1 LNTLIINI
9 DIDSYEIYEENG
21 KFRVHVKINHS
32 FIEKIKMLEEY
43 ILKIS
48 KKQPVLS
55 CYKFLIFNKN
65 NYIFDKYPEKIKLAL
80 RISGLWETET
90 SIGLT
95 TKIYVNDNPT
105 NHQHQNLLV
114 NPSTVKLSNTTC

>member
-1 LNTLIINI
+1 LNTLIIHI
-9 DIDSYEIYEENG
+9 DIDSYDIHEENG
-21 KFRVHVKINHS
+21 KFRVYVKINHS
-32 FIEKIKMLEEY
+32 FIEKIKTLEEH
-43 ILKIS
+43 ILKNIS
-48 KKQPVLS
+48 KKQTVLS

-65 NYIFDKYPEKIKLAL
+65 NYVFDKYPEKIKLAL

-95 TKIYVNDNPT
+95 SKIYINDNQNYG
-105 NHQHQNLLV
+105 NHILV